1 MTGTEHPLVTDYLTT
16 IEREASFLPAG
27 RREELLA
34 DLREHLAV
42 AVGDEPDPET
52 VRAALERLG
61 SPSAIVA
68 AARAEEPE
76 TLVTPAAPAV
86 PAAPEAQSRSS
97 RTVATAVL
105 LGVSGVAILSFDFA
119 GLVALAVGLGL
130 LWTSAVWDRR
140 TKVLATALALATPV
154 VALLGAFLLAARLG
168 PTELLVIL
176 ALAVAL
182 PATAAV
188 RLLRARPQ
196 AA

>member
-34 DLREHLAV
+34 DLREHLSV

-76 TLVTPAAPAV
+76 TLVTPAAPA
-86 PAAPEAQSRSS
+86 APEAQSRSS

-105 LGVSGVAILSFDFA
+105 LGVSGVAILAFDFA

-154 VALLGAFLLAARLG
+154 VALLAAFLLAARLG
-168 PTELLVIL
+168 PTELL
-176 ALAVAL
+176 ALLVLGIAL

-188 RLLRARPQ
+188 RLLRTQPK